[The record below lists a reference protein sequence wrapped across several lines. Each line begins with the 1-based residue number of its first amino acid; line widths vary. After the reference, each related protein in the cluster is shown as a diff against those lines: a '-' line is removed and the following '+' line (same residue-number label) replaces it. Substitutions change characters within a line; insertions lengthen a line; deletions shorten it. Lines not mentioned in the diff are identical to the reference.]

1 MKPQVKTHCPAS
13 IEPARFWLWV
23 DGVGGFLVCEG
34 TECTLGQPVG
44 ADVDVGILA
53 DISSRH
59 AVIHR
64 RQDDYMLEPL
74 RPVAIDGRKLAGPAL
89 LADRATI
96 QLGES
101 VRLAF
106 RRPHPYSNSAC
117 LAIASQHRTS
127 PLCDGILLAGD
138 SLVLGPGPRAHVQC
152 PAGSGEILLYR
163 QQAGWFCRATGPLEI
178 DGRTTAGGG
187 PLGFDRKTA
196 SPQPLS
202 PCGRWQGEGS
212 GKTEAVLRPNPRRTS
227 RVVGPDFSFT
237 LEEAG

>member
-1 MKPQVKTHCPAS
+1 MKPLVQPHFEAS

-34 TECTLGQPVG
+34 AECTIGQPVG
-44 ADVDVGILA
+44 AGVDVGILA

-64 RQDDYMLEPL
+64 RQDDYVLEPL
-74 RPVAIDGRKLAGPAL
+74 RPAAIDGRTLAGPAL
-89 LADRATI
+89 LADRSTI

-101 VRLAF
+101 VQLAF

-117 LAIASQHRTS
+117 LALASQHRTS
-127 PLCDGILLAGD
+127 PLCDGVLLAGD
-138 SLVLGPGPRAHVQC
+138 SLVLGPGQRAHVQC
-152 PAGSGEILLYR
+152 PAGSVEIVLYR
-163 QQAGWFCRATGPLEI
+163 QHGQWFCRADGPLEI
-178 DGRTTAGGG
+178 DGRPTAGGG
-187 PLGFDRKTA
+187 PLGRA
-196 SPQPLS
+196 
-202 PCGRWQGEGS
+202 
-212 GKTEAVLRPNPRRTS
+212 S

>member
-1 MKPQVKTHCPAS
+1 MKPLVQSHCQAS
-13 IEPARFWLWV
+13 IEPTRFWLWV

-34 TECTLGQPVG
+34 AEYTIGQPVG
-44 ADVDVGILA
+44 AGVDIGILA

-74 RPVAIDGRKLAGPAL
+74 RPVAIDGRTLKGPAL

-96 QLGES
+96 QLGAS

-127 PLCDGILLAGD
+127 PSCDGVLLAGD
-138 SLVLGPGPRAHVQC
+138 SLVLGPGPRAHIQC

-163 QQAGWFCRATGPLEI
+163 QQSQWFCRAAAPLEI
-178 DGRTTAGGG
+178 DGQAATGGG
-187 PLGFDRKTA
+187 PLGR
-196 SPQPLS
+196 S
-202 PCGRWQGEGS
+202 
-212 GKTEAVLRPNPRRTS
+212 S
-227 RVVGPDFSFT
+227 RVVSPDFSFT